1 MTSSSNGNFL
11 YLNTNVNNNNHNINN
26 NGYTQSIEHLIVESS
41 IESEESEDINTQLD
55 KLIQIR
61 KKNNTNNNIPTSNTT
76 TKKQSSK
83 HNINAIKHISTKK
96 LNTNLIKLGVDQLK
110 SAFVFII
117 RNAFFKA
124 LKQKENDDSIIDNN
138 NDDISDNS
146 NNINTTDV
154 KEKISYIDQKRN
166 KLITKKNAK
175 GKLIERLEKDRI
187 ESENELEL
195 LRRGVEE
202 QQQKLNRITEGNA
215 DEVSETE
222 SLSLSLTH
230 NQNIKNGLEILSF
243 CINNYNHILKL
254 KAFSQLYLLYTTS
267 TPSNSKPF
275 IKKPPTKRFTVALD
289 KLTLN
294 NILHRKGSLFSIGD
308 NDNNDNKLLRDY
320 EGKDQRPKGLYKKY
334 DFDNEIINEAHTEHD
349 DALDFINKFK
359 RSKNFREK
367 KKRTT
372 IKEIREEERRMLDQ
386 LREEHYTSSSDITE
400 KDEHSKDD
408 LSEENDPILNPDYG
422 DNNTA
427 TEDGKNKLMEYD
439 KFYKEMFFKDELFK
453 MDHKFKDKEA
463 DEIKNEIEKLELKRK
478 IQQKQK
484 IRDVYHMKGLDTI
497 KIDKEIN
504 KLKEEH
510 KKKKTAPPE
519 PIELQMNNT
528 DGLLYKGRLLNN
540 YFIEQHSSNIP
551 KFTVQNE
558 RYIKGKEVIDFKPLH
573 KEEQIRRMYDK
584 CPCLKCRKTIYKGY
598 VYVTYYCNLLV
609 DNKIFEYFSLAII
622 VLNTIFILISDPR
635 DPNSL
640 ANDSDSIFLYFYT
653 VECVLKILGYGFIL
667 PERAYLRDEWNILD
681 FFVIIIGWVS
691 FILEH
696 AMDGT
701 TISGL
706 AGLRAF
712 RILRPLK
719 TVKSIKGLKRLV
731 TALLA
736 SIRKLGDIS
745 IVLFFFFLIFAIAGV
760 QMWQGLFFRRCMSL
774 QYGYMYSFSNDEAM
788 CTFDSDCSEYNTPG
802 NTFICAKGYRNPNNG
817 ITTFDNTLTGF
828 MTIFIIATLE
838 GWTTIWN
845 YVSKTF
851 KDKFYINPVIIFL
864 YFHLFIFVGGF
875 YLINL
880 FLAVTNSEFTNVE
893 RLRKELTSK
902 KSFFE
907 LVKSKY
913 DLKEKE
919 KQEKKRKEKELKL
932 KSKRKLG
939 ENIYEIKEKI
949 DDEAFYIE
957 KNVKDIPM
965 NYTTIKDMYILQ
977 NNHPEE
983 LYEIDKMIKDEK
995 KFLKDDIKQQKKHID
1010 KLFEEK
1016 KQKGRRYINTTS
1028 DDDEDDSILNDDIAN
1043 ISRQNTV
1050 KDKKSKLKRKDTQF
1064 VVFQPMDKIYKSAIG
1079 LAVNATEKYLK
1090 RELIALSKVPEKKR
1104 TESRDILRQKIE
1116 KKEMEKLNMQ
1126 QISVMEDLSFEK
1138 EERMKYEAEVNERRK
1153 RRQTNLSDNS
1163 YNDNNRGN
1171 KGTVV
1176 IAKRIINDDGDNN
1189 GGVNISDE
1197 LSFMTDLSLASK
1209 DDNNNNTN
1217 NELSYNISN
1226 DNSSFIANNNNH
1238 SASGISQLFTSK
1250 RIQLS
1255 DNNNIITE
1263 TAFHHPRTLLPEI
1276 LKLKND
1282 AILNKK
1288 IEKIQNKFQ
1297 IKDYLQKATS
1307 SLATA
1312 SLGRRRS
1319 FLGFLQYSEDKNQF
1333 FDFINSESFNNSEN
1347 LDITLSEN
1355 NNNKDVI
1362 SLSSRALS
1370 DISDVNSSFTA
1381 DNIVLND
1388 DMEIKEVSKN
1398 IQLNKLTTYS
1408 KQVFLDK
1415 TITKFPLNLA
1425 PKQVKH
1431 LFAKV
1436 NTEMN
1441 SNIVIDS
1448 KAPRGRELNNSKVS
1462 NMFMPFQF
1470 TFNKEN
1476 VTTQQQQ
1483 QRKDNKQIKTNDIS
1497 IIKFKSKSI
1506 DKNAM
1511 KYPQQDTNKLI
1522 VEEHNKKNKDSLTPQ
1537 QEQIGQNMR
1546 SKKYYMNYLY
1556 NIKEKDIQVKDTF
1569 KIDHWKHEILHTKNT
1584 DIPRKK
1590 LPESIE
1596 AVYVFNDKSLNLK
1609 KYTYLNNKN
1618 FTYLDEECA
1627 YLTHNLKSLPISILE
1642 IMPLRMR
1649 DFGKYAVGKEI
1660 NLGTLGNNAN
1670 NNAQGN
1676 TTSSLNLSKSGMA
1689 HTTTNINKQKTN
1701 TLGMCSSFSMGHKI
1715 QDDFKYKK
1723 GLYEKIY
1730 KRMDDFNYKT
1740 LSHYFLEENKLY
1752 LKLADD
1758 RHREEIQHEIEERN
1772 RNAKAMLEVK
1782 TEIKNIRVFDIRT
1795 NSSRYQTWS
1804 GQDVF
1809 YMYASPP
1816 GVVPST
1822 EQEKRN
1828 KKYNEMISNLEEFG
1842 VIIWKRQP
1850 GIKQLQKVRYAL
1862 YLLSINFWFDLAI
1875 MILVIIN
1882 ALIMALDG
1890 NLFTPETY
1898 ANISLSNYV
1907 FNAIFIAEFI
1917 IKFIGLGPIV
1927 YFSDAFTY
1935 LDLLIIAFAI
1945 VDMISPADNSAD
1957 SIGANKKLS
1966 SQLSFLRV
1974 FRIFRVLRLTKILRK
1989 MKSMRLIIVSIKKS
2003 LANVAYIILILI
2015 MFLLI
2020 FQLLGMSLLNGNMRY
2035 QSFMI
2040 AFYTTFQ
2047 ILTMENW
2054 NAVFYEI
2061 YPMSELTFFYFLIW
2075 IFLGN
2080 YILFNLFISI
2090 LLQSF
2095 EDSDQ
2100 MDEDDEDDN
2109 EKVERQF
2116 NLPDYLAQLKNIEV
2130 EHKNRLKNSNKQKNK
2145 KQNQQQYY
2153 SGGRNNKSGLRSS
2166 KVHSTLNASSS
2177 RINISGSYLSGTNS
2191 SITESN
2197 IYESNTNENEDE
2209 DDMNTVT
2216 GIDKNIKHWQ
2226 KVNVLFRK
2234 NECEISLY
2242 IFSQVNTFRICCMKI
2257 ISNKAFDMFILAI
2270 ILLST
2275 ARLILDTFI
2284 AGYTSVFVFDMVDLG
2299 FNIIFL
2305 IEMVLKVISL
2315 GFVFDEGS
2323 YLRDNWNKIDFII
2336 VLVSLIDIQSYVE
2349 KYINNTPTSN
2359 SMNFLKVLRLLRT
2372 LRPLRFISHNVQL
2385 KLIIV
2390 SLFDSILPIINALCI
2405 VLIVLFMFSIVGI
2418 NLFAN
2423 LYHNCYVPGVDSAFK
2438 IADTSFADYLIEY
2451 EIGNNMPEI
2460 SSFCADRYNGIM
2472 DTGPKFKFSN
2482 IFSSL
2487 VTAYTLGSM
2496 EGWPEIMNDYR
2507 VFNDYYG
2514 LFFVVYILIVSY
2526 FFLNIFTG
2534 IMFKYF
2540 NDAWSK
2546 EKRVGDD
2553 DKKAQKYYDFIQQ
2566 IEETDPEYTIYLSPE
2581 PGSAKYYLITIAN
2594 SKFLDNFIM
2603 VIIFLNLIIM
2613 AINFDGTDPTYQ
2625 KFLDIAN
2632 LIFTSIF
2639 IVECVLK
2646 IIALGPCGYFYFG
2659 WNRFDFFVVVASIA
2673 DLIIANIDG
2682 INASFLKSFQIIRVL
2697 RVLRVTRVL
2706 RLIKALKSL
2715 EKLLQTL
2722 RWSVNALANVFILMF
2737 LIFCIFAIL
2746 GCYLYEVI
2754 MYEDYKDEIRYMNI
2768 FYNFDNFYNAFL
2780 LCFRCSTGEDWPS
2793 IMLELAFIDDT
2804 YVQDYQAYLYMIIM
2818 HFITTVIMLN
2828 LFLMVTLQQ
2837 YDEFTG
2843 KSYNPVEMYEN
2854 FVEEY
2859 KAAWNKYSSS
2869 KDDGFRMKK
2878 ILVTNFFVE
2887 FNWKKLN
2894 FPEQN
2899 RLEHIKKY
2907 VTDLDLISDQEN
2919 YIYFHD
2925 VLLKI
2930 VAKQMGSKVDRTLS
2944 SNAVLFREEKKVSD
2958 AVKKKIAKY
2967 IEKKK
2972 INKDKLQNPLSNF
2985 NPLTSHLYF
2994 KISFLYFKTF
3004 IRFYN
3009 ENAEMI
3015 QNEEYAEFEAKQGKD
3030 SEGDDKSGSI
3040 GIGMKDSVND
3050 SKDQAENESSY
3061 EEEEEEEDDDDED
3074 NNSNNSNDDEY
3085 NSKRSNYSERST
3097 EKNRETERLI
3107 K

>member
-1 MTSSSNGNFL
+1 MTSSSNGNIL
-11 YLNTNVNNNNHNINN
+11 YLNTNVNNNNHNINNNN

-61 KKNNTNNNIPTSNTT
+61 KKNNTNTIRPSSM
-76 TKKQSSK
+76 KQNSK
-83 HNINAIKHISTKK
+83 HNINAIKHISTAK
-96 LNTNLIKLGVDQLK
+96 LNSNLIKLGVDQLK

-117 RNAFFKA
+117 RNAFFNA
-124 LKQKENDDSIIDNN
+124 LRQSDM
-138 NDDISDNS
+138 SDNS
-146 NNINTTDV
+146 NNINTAGV
-154 KEKISYIDQKRN
+154 KDKLSYIDQKRN
-166 KLITKKNAK
+166 KLLTKKNAK

-195 LRRGVEE
+195 LRRGVEA
-202 QQQKLNRITEGNA
+202 QQQKLNRITQGNA

-254 KAFSQLYLLYTTS
+254 KAFSQLYLLYTKS
-267 TPSNSKPF
+267 TTTTNNVSKPF

-308 NDNNDNKLLRDY
+308 NDNDNNNTNRLIRDY

-334 DFDNEIINEAHTEHD
+334 DFDNEIINEAHTEHV

-386 LREEHYTSSSDITE
+386 LHEEHYETSSDITE
-400 KDEHSKDD
+400 KDEHSKDNF
-408 LSEENDPILNPDYG
+408 SEESDPILNADYN

-427 TEDGKNKLMEYD
+427 TEDVKNRLMEYD

-453 MDHKFKDKEA
+453 TDHKFKDKEA

-504 KLKEEH
+504 KLKDEH
-510 KKKKTAPPE
+510 KKKKTSPPE

-598 VYVTYYCNLLV
+598 IYVTYYCNLLV
-609 DNKIFEYFSLAII
+609 DNKIFDYFSLAII

-635 DPNSL
+635 DTNSI

-760 QMWQGLFFRRCMSL
+760 QMWQGLFYRRCMSL

-788 CTFDSDCSEYNTPG
+788 CTFDSDCSEYNTAG

-817 ITTFDNTLTGF
+817 ITTFDNILTGF

-851 KDKFYINPVIIFL
+851 KDKFYINPIIIFL

-949 DDEAFYIE
+949 EDEAFYIE

-983 LYEIDKMIKDEK
+983 LYEIDKMIKEEK
-995 KFLKDDIKQQKKHID
+995 KFLKEDIKQQKKHID

-1016 KQKGRRYINTTS
+1016 KKKGRRYINTTS
-1028 DDDEDDSILNDDIAN
+1028 EDDNDIAGL
-1043 ISRQNTV
+1043 SRQNTV
-1050 KDKKSKLKRKDTQF
+1050 KDKTNKVKRKDTQF

-1090 RELIALSKVPEKKR
+1090 RELVALSKVPEKKR
-1104 TESRDILRQKIE
+1104 IESRDILRQKIE

-1126 QISVMEDLSFEK
+1126 QISVKEDLSFEK

-1153 RRQTNLSDNS
+1153 RRHMNLSDNA

-1176 IAKRIINDDGDNN
+1176 VAKRIINDDVDN

-1209 DDNNNNTN
+1209 DDNTNN

-1226 DNSSFIANNNNH
+1226 DNSSFLINNNTNTNNTNNH
-1238 SASGISQLFTSK
+1238 SVSGISQLFFTSK
-1250 RIQLS
+1250 RIQLN
-1255 DNNNIITE
+1255 DKNNIITE

-1282 AILNKK
+1282 AVLNKK

-1319 FLGFLQYSEDKNQF
+1319 FLGFLQYSEDKNKF
-1333 FDFINSESFNNSEN
+1333 FDFINSESFTNSED
-1347 LDITLSEN
+1347 LDITLSENN

-1470 TFNKEN
+1470 VFNS
-1476 VTTQQQQ
+1476 QQQQ
-1483 QRKDNKQIKTNDIS
+1483 QRNNKQLMTKNNNNNNIS

-1506 DKNAM
+1506 DKNTM
-1511 KYPQQDTNKLI
+1511 KYPQHDTNKLI
-1522 VEEHNKKNKDSLTPQ
+1522 VDEHNKKNKDSLTPQ

-1556 NIKEKDIQVKDTF
+1556 NIKEKDI
-1569 KIDHWKHEILHTKNT
+1569 
-1584 DIPRKK
+1584 
-1590 LPESIE
+1590 
-1596 AVYVFNDKSLNLK
+1596 
-1609 KYTYLNNKN
+1609 
-1618 FTYLDEECA
+1618 
-1627 YLTHNLKSLPISILE
+1627 
-1642 IMPLRMR
+1642 
-1649 DFGKYAVGKEI
+1649 
-1660 NLGTLGNNAN
+1660 
-1670 NNAQGN
+1670 
-1676 TTSSLNLSKSGMA
+1676 
-1689 HTTTNINKQKTN
+1689 
-1701 TLGMCSSFSMGHKI
+1701 
-1715 QDDFKYKK
+1715 
-1723 GLYEKIY
+1723 
-1730 KRMDDFNYKT
+1730 
-1740 LSHYFLEENKLY
+1740 
-1752 LKLADD
+1752 
-1758 RHREEIQHEIEERN
+1758 
-1772 RNAKAMLEVK
+1772 
-1782 TEIKNIRVFDIRT
+1782 
-1795 NSSRYQTWS
+1795 
-1804 GQDVF
+1804 
-1809 YMYASPP
+1809 
-1816 GVVPST
+1816 
-1822 EQEKRN
+1822 
-1828 KKYNEMISNLEEFG
+1828 
-1842 VIIWKRQP
+1842 
-1850 GIKQLQKVRYAL
+1850 
-1862 YLLSINFWFDLAI
+1862 
-1875 MILVIIN
+1875 
-1882 ALIMALDG
+1882 
-1890 NLFTPETY
+1890 
-1898 ANISLSNYV
+1898 
-1907 FNAIFIAEFI
+1907 
-1917 IKFIGLGPIV
+1917 
-1927 YFSDAFTY
+1927 
-1935 LDLLIIAFAI
+1935 
-1945 VDMISPADNSAD
+1945 
-1957 SIGANKKLS
+1957 
-1966 SQLSFLRV
+1966 
-1974 FRIFRVLRLTKILRK
+1974 
-1989 MKSMRLIIVSIKKS
+1989 
-2003 LANVAYIILILI
+2003 
-2015 MFLLI
+2015 
-2020 FQLLGMSLLNGNMRY
+2020 
-2035 QSFMI
+2035 
-2040 AFYTTFQ
+2040 
-2047 ILTMENW
+2047 
-2054 NAVFYEI
+2054 
-2061 YPMSELTFFYFLIW
+2061 
-2075 IFLGN
+2075 
-2080 YILFNLFISI
+2080 
-2090 LLQSF
+2090 
-2095 EDSDQ
+2095 
-2100 MDEDDEDDN
+2100 
-2109 EKVERQF
+2109 
-2116 NLPDYLAQLKNIEV
+2116 
-2130 EHKNRLKNSNKQKNK
+2130 
-2145 KQNQQQYY
+2145 
-2153 SGGRNNKSGLRSS
+2153 
-2166 KVHSTLNASSS
+2166 
-2177 RINISGSYLSGTNS
+2177 
-2191 SITESN
+2191 
-2197 IYESNTNENEDE
+2197 
-2209 DDMNTVT
+2209 
-2216 GIDKNIKHWQ
+2216 
-2226 KVNVLFRK
+2226 
-2234 NECEISLY
+2234 
-2242 IFSQVNTFRICCMKI
+2242 
-2257 ISNKAFDMFILAI
+2257 
-2270 ILLST
+2270 
-2275 ARLILDTFI
+2275 
-2284 AGYTSVFVFDMVDLG
+2284 
-2299 FNIIFL
+2299 
-2305 IEMVLKVISL
+2305 
-2315 GFVFDEGS
+2315 
-2323 YLRDNWNKIDFII
+2323 
-2336 VLVSLIDIQSYVE
+2336 
-2349 KYINNTPTSN
+2349 
-2359 SMNFLKVLRLLRT
+2359 
-2372 LRPLRFISHNVQL
+2372 
-2385 KLIIV
+2385 
-2390 SLFDSILPIINALCI
+2390 
-2405 VLIVLFMFSIVGI
+2405 
-2418 NLFAN
+2418 
-2423 LYHNCYVPGVDSAFK
+2423 
-2438 IADTSFADYLIEY
+2438 
-2451 EIGNNMPEI
+2451 
-2460 SSFCADRYNGIM
+2460 
-2472 DTGPKFKFSN
+2472 
-2482 IFSSL
+2482 
-2487 VTAYTLGSM
+2487 
-2496 EGWPEIMNDYR
+2496 
-2507 VFNDYYG
+2507 
-2514 LFFVVYILIVSY
+2514 
-2526 FFLNIFTG
+2526 
-2534 IMFKYF
+2534 
-2540 NDAWSK
+2540 
-2546 EKRVGDD
+2546 
-2553 DKKAQKYYDFIQQ
+2553 
-2566 IEETDPEYTIYLSPE
+2566 
-2581 PGSAKYYLITIAN
+2581 
-2594 SKFLDNFIM
+2594 
-2603 VIIFLNLIIM
+2603 
-2613 AINFDGTDPTYQ
+2613 
-2625 KFLDIAN
+2625 
-2632 LIFTSIF
+2632 
-2639 IVECVLK
+2639 
-2646 IIALGPCGYFYFG
+2646 
-2659 WNRFDFFVVVASIA
+2659 
-2673 DLIIANIDG
+2673 
-2682 INASFLKSFQIIRVL
+2682 
-2697 RVLRVTRVL
+2697 
-2706 RLIKALKSL
+2706 
-2715 EKLLQTL
+2715 
-2722 RWSVNALANVFILMF
+2722 
-2737 LIFCIFAIL
+2737 
-2746 GCYLYEVI
+2746 
-2754 MYEDYKDEIRYMNI
+2754 
-2768 FYNFDNFYNAFL
+2768 
-2780 LCFRCSTGEDWPS
+2780 
-2793 IMLELAFIDDT
+2793 
-2804 YVQDYQAYLYMIIM
+2804 
-2818 HFITTVIMLN
+2818 
-2828 LFLMVTLQQ
+2828 
-2837 YDEFTG
+2837 
-2843 KSYNPVEMYEN
+2843 
-2854 FVEEY
+2854 
-2859 KAAWNKYSSS
+2859 
-2869 KDDGFRMKK
+2869 
-2878 ILVTNFFVE
+2878 
-2887 FNWKKLN
+2887 
-2894 FPEQN
+2894 
-2899 RLEHIKKY
+2899 
-2907 VTDLDLISDQEN
+2907 
-2919 YIYFHD
+2919 
-2925 VLLKI
+2925 
-2930 VAKQMGSKVDRTLS
+2930 
-2944 SNAVLFREEKKVSD
+2944 
-2958 AVKKKIAKY
+2958 
-2967 IEKKK
+2967 
-2972 INKDKLQNPLSNF
+2972 
-2985 NPLTSHLYF
+2985 
-2994 KISFLYFKTF
+2994 
-3004 IRFYN
+3004 
-3009 ENAEMI
+3009 
-3015 QNEEYAEFEAKQGKD
+3015 
-3030 SEGDDKSGSI
+3030 
-3040 GIGMKDSVND
+3040 
-3050 SKDQAENESSY
+3050 
-3061 EEEEEEEDDDDED
+3061 
-3074 NNSNNSNDDEY
+3074 
-3085 NSKRSNYSERST
+3085 
-3097 EKNRETERLI
+3097 
-3107 K
+3107 